1 MANQPTVKKGIRPV
15 TITLVV
21 EARRINENGT
31 FSQFEVKSIKGP
43 NDTIKASFPP
53 MGGGSIYLKVED
65 LEGVEVL
72 KGEAKKAAR
81 EPKKL
86 F

>member
-15 TITLVV
+15 TITLTV
-21 EARRINENGT
+21 EASRVNENGT
-31 FSQFEVKSIKGP
+31 FSQFVTKSIKGP

-53 MGGGSIYLKVED
+53 MGGGSIYLRVES
-65 LEGVEVL
+65 LEGIEVI
-72 KGEAKKAAR
+72 KGEAKKAAH

>member
-15 TITLVV
+15 TVTLTV

-31 FSQFEVKSIKGP
+31 LSQFELKSIKGP

-53 MGGGSIYLKVED
+53 MGGGSIYLRLES
-65 LEGVEVL
+65 LEGIEVIE
-72 KGEAKKAAR
+72 GEAKKAAR
-81 EPKKL
+81 VTKKL